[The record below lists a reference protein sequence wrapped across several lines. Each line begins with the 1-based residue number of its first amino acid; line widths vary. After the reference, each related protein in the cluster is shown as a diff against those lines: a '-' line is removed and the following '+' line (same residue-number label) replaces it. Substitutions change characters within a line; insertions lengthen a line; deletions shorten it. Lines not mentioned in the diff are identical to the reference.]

1 MGCRKME
8 TAKNWLM
15 ERILNSKG
23 NSLKKWLI
31 HQRKIKLSLSVWLDH
46 NLLENQPWWILHS
59 AHNSSQVLVDVQKVF
74 ISLLKNFLTIIKLKS
89 SGYWCLTQRVSKAQR
104 KLMMNMTERLFFL
117 QCFQQIHSLSTTEVK
132 LILRWLIL

>member
-31 HQRKIKLSLSVWLDH
+31 HQRKINLSLSVWLDH

-74 ISLLKNFLTIIKLKS
+74 ISLFKNFLTFTFTLKIFVDCVIRKQNGLTLLHFNSPGFFFRIFYS
-89 SGYWCLTQRVSKAQR
+89 SI
-104 KLMMNMTERLFFL
+104 FL
-117 QCFQQIHSLSTTEVK
+117 SSSWFHNGQHDTSTP
-132 LILRWLIL
+132 